1 MSLSDLSIK
10 RGQFGNLPHRDAGRI
25 RPIPTRKASRLK
37 PGPGSG
43 GIGVGASL
51 KPGPGKPAVPLVQIC
66 QGVGSPTHQQPWL
79 ALNKLAIILIPKGC
93 GGAGRP
99 FGQVGGCPKINFQGD
114 DLNRCCSLSHGA
126 VPHLSPVSDGMFLWC
141 FL

>member
-10 RGQFGNLPHRDAGRI
+10 WGQFGNLPHRDAGRI

-37 PGPGSG
+37 PGPGSS

-93 GGAGRP
+93 GG
-99 FGQVGGCPKINFQGD
+99 QGD
-114 DLNRCCSLSHGA
+114 PLVRLEDAQKSTFRGMTSIDA
-126 VPHLSPVSDGMFLWC
+126 VA
-141 FL
+141 